1 MPERSLLDYN
11 KVLQPMYV
19 YIRETRKGKRVYRYL
34 VVEEY
39 LGRGRRRTLLRL
51 PAEEAAR
58 LLLELARRGIY
69 SQAELEKLWCGGWD
83 LNPRR
88 PTPAGPK
95 PAPFDLARA
104 PPHPGV

>member
-1 MPERSLLDYN
+1 M
-11 KVLQPMYV
+11 VLQPMYV
-19 YIRETRKGKRVYRYL
+19 YIRSVRRGKRVHRYL

-39 LGRGRRRTLLRL
+39 LGSGRRRTLLRI
-51 PAEEAAR
+51 PAEEAGK
-58 LLLELARRGIY
+58 LLLELARRGINNLE
-69 SQAELEKLWCGGWD
+69 ELMRVWCGGWD

-104 PPHPGV
+104 PPHPPSSGDYPGC